1 MKFIK
6 NSFIVLILFS
16 NLIYSQEKSIN
27 KEDKIEKWINNS
39 QKSEYSLEEK
49 KEFLKKAYQLVLLK
63 KEKSNKLSTISY
75 RFYKL
80 GDTLNFFKIN
90 DYAIKIGKEKKDF
103 FLIGDAYWNYATF
116 YKNKNQI
123 ALSYTSFDKAYKA
136 FEEGGF
142 FNEKGIMLKGMAYI
156 KGEHR
161 DYIGSEIL
169 LIEAIKCF
177 RKNNNIIKLYHAY
190 NNLALL
196 QKDIKEY
203 SKAHEYQQK
212 ALEYFNLLTNK
223 RKNYIG
229 SYNNVA
235 NLYVAQKQYKK
246 ALDNY
251 NKDLTLVSKPADS
264 ARVINNRAYCRLLL
278 KDTLGV
284 HTSLF
289 KAYAMRNELG
299 NKTDILSSK
308 LTLTKYFKHINK
320 RTRALKFG
328 QEAKVL
334 ARELKNGGE
343 YLKALNLLGG
353 IDTINKSFYLQEYI
367 RFNDSLVSA
376 ERRVQ
381 NKFTRIA
388 FETDEHIAAN
398 ERLTEERYWLWWAII
413 AGAIIS
419 GLGLFLFTQRIKFRE
434 LQLEN
439 ARQAANEEIYQL
451 NLEKQ
456 ERLEEELVNER
467 NRISAELHDGVL
479 GKLFGTRVNLGFLG
493 MLLPDNQ
500 QEQYTN
506 FLNELQEV
514 EKDIRDVSHKL
525 NANFNK
531 NNINFIFVIEALL
544 KEKSNIANFTYS
556 LADDTN
562 IEWQIFDDFIKVNIY
577 RVLQEAL
584 QNIIKHAQASHVSIG
599 FKVEEKKLISTIRD
613 NGVGF
618 DLDVEAEGIGVKNIK
633 NRLKKINGSAHIQSK
648 PNKGTI
654 IVLKTP
660 LLYTNDTTNV

>member
-1 MKFIK
+1 MKRY
-6 NSFIVLILFS
+6 LILFFIFLIQS
-16 NLIYSQEKSIN
+16 KVFCLNEINLDSITFYISQANIKSYNVN
-27 KEDKIEKWINNS
+27 KRKTYLSKALQKIDRMQND
-39 QKSEYSLEEK
+39 SLK
-49 KEFLKKAYQLVLLK
+49 VIFLSKA
-63 KEKSNKLSTISY
+63 SY
-75 RFYKL
+75 RYFKL
-80 GDTLNFFKIN
+80 NDSINFFKIN
-90 DYAIKIGKEKKDF
+90 DKAFELAKKNNNDF
-103 FLIGDAYWNYATF
+103 LKGDLHWNYALYF
-116 YKNKNQI
+116 EDKQMLVRAY
-123 ALSYTSFDKAYKA
+123 YHYDKAFSLFKNHKENA
-136 FEEGGF
+136 
-142 FNEKGIMLKGMAYI
+142 NIMLMGMAFI
-156 KGEHR
+156 KGRYR
-161 DYIGSEIL
+161 DYLGAEK
-169 LIEAIKCF
+169 LIIKAIKYF
-177 RKNNNIIKLYHAY
+177 KTKEDNKRLYNLY
-190 NNLALL
+190 NNLASI
-196 QKDIKEY
+196 QADIKEY

-223 RKNYIG
+223 QKNYIG
-229 SYNNVA
+229 SYNNIA

-284 HTSLF
+284 YTSLF

-320 RTRALKFG
+320 RTKALKFG
-328 QEAKVL
+328 HEAKVL

-343 YLKALNLLGG
+343 YLKALNLLAN
-353 IDTINKSFYLQEYI
+353 IDTLNKGIYLQEYI
-367 RFNDSLVSA
+367 RFNDSLVST